1 MVNGRLVKSDGK
13 LVGVDLAAVRREIEA
28 TVDHLRGE
36 LGEQAWAAGMYPD
49 QAATE
54 RLENP
59 YQYTDFRS
67 DTTTVARE
75 EAFLEQLEEGR

>member
-1 MVNGRLVKSDGK
+1 M
-13 LVGVDLAAVRREIEA
+13 
-28 TVDHLRGE
+28 GE

-49 QAATE
+49 QSATE